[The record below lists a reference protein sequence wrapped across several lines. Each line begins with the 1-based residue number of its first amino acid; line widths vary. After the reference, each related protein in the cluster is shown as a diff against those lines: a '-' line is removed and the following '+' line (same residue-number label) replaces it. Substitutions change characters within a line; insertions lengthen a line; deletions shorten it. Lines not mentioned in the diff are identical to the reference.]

1 MFWKKYELT
10 PTGDMLRLIHEGNT
24 VKINLLRTDVSLQ
37 DEKFQTLTSHVWIEM
52 VRETAVLRSGAAG
65 SSFVHI
71 YRLFVV
77 IVVAAAVY
85 LLLSVLAQRVPHMG
99 T

>member
-10 PTGDMLRLIHEGNT
+10 PSSLCCLHVSDVACRLF
-24 VKINLLRTDVSLQ
+24 NLLRTDVSLQ